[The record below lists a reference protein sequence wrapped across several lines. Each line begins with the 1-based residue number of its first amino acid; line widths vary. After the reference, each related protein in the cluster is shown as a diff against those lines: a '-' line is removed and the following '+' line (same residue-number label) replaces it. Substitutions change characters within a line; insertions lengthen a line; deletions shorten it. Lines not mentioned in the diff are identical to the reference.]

1 MSIAKGSTFVD
12 PGATATDNVDG
23 NLTASIVVTG
33 NVNTATLGVYT
44 LTYNV
49 VDAAGNPAD
58 AVTRNVTVTPETG
71 VDDNSDAMAL
81 IYAVDR
87 TVYVNIPVLNGN
99 ATLSISNILGSR
111 VYQTDRLTLG
121 LNRITVDFAPGVYIV
136 TLKSDD
142 KTYTQ
147 KVVVK

>member
-49 VDAAGNPAD
+49 VDAAGNAAD

-71 VDDNSDAMAL
+71 VDNNSDAMAL

-99 ATLSISNILGSR
+99 ATLSICNILGSN
-111 VYQTDRLTLG
+111 VYQTEGLTLG
-121 LNRITVDFAPGVYIV
+121 LNRITVDFAPGVYVV
-136 TLKSDD
+136 TLKADD